1 MNGIC
6 GFGRVTQIA
15 LTIALTSVVTGLVA
29 SSVCDAGTRALH
41 DKAYWRAVVADDYA
55 PPAGAPLPP
64 LTRELSAYLAST
76 DAELRDDIAY
86 STLTQWL
93 YLKRIVPPELRSEL
107 IAEWVANLQYQIGD
121 REKDTVLRRSFSALM
136 LAVAAALDNEAAYLD
151 REGYKALL
159 DAAMGY
165 LQAEQDTRGFDAD
178 KGWLHSVAHSADLL
192 KFLGRSRH
200 LQKGEQ
206 AVILT
211 GIADKLTQVDHVLVH
226 GEDERLARAV
236 VSIVARP
243 DVDMPAFRAFLATL
257 GQVRGDGLPEVADL
271 SRNQNRKQ
279 LVVSLYAVLSTDS
292 RDLASLRAAREMVLA
307 ELKTMM

>member
-1 MNGIC
+1 
-6 GFGRVTQIA
+6 
-15 LTIALTSVVTGLVA
+15 VVAGLVA
-29 SSVCDAGTRALH
+29 SSVCDAGTGGLH
-41 DKAYWRAVVADDYA
+41 NKTYWRAVIADDYT
-55 PPAGAPLPP
+55 PPAATPLPP
-64 LTRELSAYLAST
+64 LARELSAYLGST

-86 STLTQWL
+86 SILTQWL
-93 YLKRIVPPELRSEL
+93 YVKRTVPPELRSEL

-121 REKDTVLRRSFSALM
+121 RGKDSVLRRSFSALM

-165 LQAEQDTRGFDAD
+165 LRAEQDTRGFDAD

-200 LQKGEQ
+200 LQKSEQ
-206 AVILT
+206 ALILT
-211 GIADKLTQVDHVLVH
+211 GIADKLTQVDHALVH

-236 VSIVARP
+236 VSILARP
-243 DVDMPAFRAFLATL
+243 DVDMQAFRAFLAAL
-257 GQVRGDGLPEVADL
+257 GQVRGDGLPAVADL

-279 LVVSLYAVLSTDS
+279 LVVSLYAVLNTDS
-292 RDLASLRAAREMVLA
+292 RDLASLREAREIVLA

>member
-1 MNGIC
+1 MNETSGW
-6 GFGRVTQIA
+6 IA
-15 LTIALTSVVTGLVA
+15 LTAFTLLVTGLGA
-29 SSVCDAGTRALH
+29 NSVSDAGTQGLH
-41 DKAYWRAVVADDYA
+41 DKTWWRAVIADDYT
-55 PPAGAPLPP
+55 PPTDSPLPS
-64 LTRELSAYLAST
+64 LARELSAGLAST
-76 DAELRDDIAY
+76 DAELRDEIAY
-86 STLTQWL
+86 SILTQWL
-93 YLKRIVPPELRSEL
+93 YVKRIVPAGLRAEL
-107 IAEWVANLQYQIGD
+107 IAEWIANLRYGIGD
-121 REKDTVLRRSFSALM
+121 RGKDSVLRRSFSALM

-211 GIADKLTQVDHVLVH
+211 GIAGKLAQVDHVLVH

-243 DVDMPAFRAFLATL
+243 DVDMPAFRALLAAL
-257 GQVRGDGLPEVADL
+257 GQVRGDGLPAVADL

-279 LVVSLYAVLSTDS
+279 LLVSLYAVLSTDS
-292 RDLASLRAAREMVLA
+292 RDLASLREAREMVLA
-307 ELKTMM
+307 ELKTIM

>member
-1 MNGIC
+1 
-6 GFGRVTQIA
+6 
-15 LTIALTSVVTGLVA
+15 LTAFTLLVTGLGA
-29 SSVCDAGTRALH
+29 NSVSAAGTQGLH
-41 DKAYWRAVVADDYA
+41 DKTWWRAVIADDYT
-55 PPAGAPLPP
+55 PPTDSPLPS
-64 LTRELSAYLAST
+64 LARELSAGLAST
-76 DAELRDDIAY
+76 DAELRDEIAY
-86 STLTQWL
+86 SILTQWL
-93 YLKRIVPPELRSEL
+93 YVKRIVPAGLRAEL
-107 IAEWVANLQYQIGD
+107 IAEWIANLRYGIGD
-121 REKDTVLRRSFSALM
+121 RGKDSVLRRSFSALM

-151 REGYKALL
+151 RVGYKALL
-159 DAAMGY
+159 DAAMKY

-211 GIADKLTQVDHVLVH
+211 GIAGKLAQVDHVLVH

-243 DVDMPAFRAFLATL
+243 DVDMPAFRAFLAAL
-257 GQVRGDGLPEVADL
+257 GQVRGDGLPAVADL

-279 LVVSLYAVLSTDS
+279 LLVSLYAVLSTDS
-292 RDLASLRAAREMVLA
+292 RDLASLREARAMVLA
-307 ELKTMM
+307 ELKTIM

>member
-1 MNGIC
+1 MNETSGW
-6 GFGRVTQIA
+6 IA
-15 LTIALTSVVTGLVA
+15 LTAFTLLVTGLGA
-29 SSVCDAGTRALH
+29 NSVSDAGTQGLH
-41 DKAYWRAVVADDYA
+41 DKTWWRAVIADDYT
-55 PPAGAPLPP
+55 PPTDSPLPS
-64 LTRELSAYLAST
+64 LARELSAGLAST
-76 DAELRDDIAY
+76 DAELRDEIAY
-86 STLTQWL
+86 SILTQWL
-93 YLKRIVPPELRSEL
+93 YVKRIVPAGLRAEL
-107 IAEWVANLQYQIGD
+107 IAEWIANLRYGIGD
-121 REKDTVLRRSFSALM
+121 RGKDSVLRRSFSALM

-211 GIADKLTQVDHVLVH
+211 GIAGKLAQVDHVLVH

-243 DVDMPAFRAFLATL
+243 DVDMPAFRALLAAL
-257 GQVRGDGLPEVADL
+257 GQVRGDGLPAVADL

-279 LVVSLYAVLSTDS
+279 LLVSLYAVLSTDS
-292 RDLASLRAAREMVLA
+292 RDLASLREAREMVLA